1 MLPRVA
7 GLALFLVV
15 TAAAAASA
23 ATPSGY
29 YYLNARQLDLTV
41 LLPPPPDLGS
51 AQARADEQ
59 QVAAAISTRSAAQL
73 ADAQEASQRSVFF
86 FAAAIGPN
94 FTAQR
99 LPLTARFFKRID
111 SDVHRLVLAAK
122 AYWERP
128 RPGGGGKKHA
138 SYPSGHAAFA
148 SSSAIVLSQLLP
160 AKRDAIFSQARTF
173 AENRILLGLHYP
185 TDVAAGWTAGTL
197 AVFVMMHDPAFH
209 RDFGQVQVELRR
221 AQFLPAARGK

>member
-1 MLPRVA
+1 MLSRVT
-7 GLALFLVV
+7 GLVLFLVV
-15 TAAAAASA
+15 TAAGAASA
-23 ATPSGY
+23 APPSGY

-41 LLPPPPDLGS
+41 LLAPPPDLGS

-59 QVAAAISTRSAAQL
+59 QVAAAISARSAAQL
-73 ADAQEASQRSVFF
+73 AEAQEASQRSVFF
-86 FAAAIGPN
+86 FAGSIGPN

-99 LPLTARFFKRID
+99 LPLTARFFKRIA

-128 RPGGGGKKHA
+128 RPGGGGKKQS

-148 SSSAIVLSQLLP
+148 SSSAIVLSRLLP

-185 TDVAAGWTAGTL
+185 TDIAAGWTAGTL
-197 AVFVMMHDPAFH
+197 AVFVMMHDPAFV
-209 RDFGQVQVELRR
+209 RDFGRAQNELRR
-221 AQFLPAARGK
+221 EHFLPAAH

>member
-1 MLPRVA
+1 VLPRVA
-7 GLALFLVV
+7 GLVLFLVV
-15 TAAAAASA
+15 TAAGAASA
-23 ATPSGY
+23 ATPGGY
-29 YYLNARQLDLTV
+29 YYLNAHRLDLTV

-73 ADAQEASQRSVFF
+73 TEAQEASRRSVFF
-86 FAAAIGPN
+86 FAGAIGPN

-99 LPLTARFFKRID
+99 LPLTARFFQRIA
-111 SDVHRLVLAAK
+111 SDVQRLVLSAK
-122 AYWERP
+122 AYWARP
-128 RPGGGGKKHA
+128 RPGGGGRKQT

-148 SSSAIVLSQLLP
+148 ASSAIVLSQLLP
-160 AKRDAIFSQARTF
+160 AKSDAIFSQARTF

-197 AVFVMMHDPAFH
+197 AVFVMMHDQAFA
-209 RDFGQVQVELRR
+209 RDFAQVQVELRR
-221 AQFLPAARGK
+221 AHLLPAAHGK